1 MNTGLRSTGQG
12 LVGTV
17 LAEVTDHV
25 LQAAVAMPRQL
36 RRALVSLR
44 MVQRSVL
51 VGVILLVVDGR
62 VRAFMMPCQGQSFV
76 LKLQRL
82 LALAIAKAAMLEVIR
97 NEVHLDGT
105 SAVDVIKVDRG
116 WALVRMAAV
125 RGHVGQRTA
134 AGAR

>member
-17 LAEVTDHV
+17 LAEVTGNV

-36 RRALVSLR
+36 RRAIVSLT
-44 MVQRSVL
+44 VAQGSVL
-51 VGVILLVVDGR
+51 VGAILLVADGR
-62 VRAFMMPCQGQSFV
+62 VRAFMMPCQGQNFV
-76 LKLQRL
+76 LKPQRL
-82 LALAIAKAAMLEVIR
+82 LALVIAKAAMLEVIR

-105 SAVDVIKVDRG
+105 GAVEVIEVVRG
-116 WALVRMAAV
+116 WALVRMAAA
-125 RGHVGQRTA
+125 RGHGEQWTA